1 MQIFDLS
8 FKCKGRKKISLSIDV
23 NACGCKKTNKQK
35 KKSVRKYTSSDSNTL
50 YPFNMGTGEK
60 KKRTSK
66 FFPDKSWL
74 VWLFVFK
81 QAWTKPIN
89 LIISRRLMK
98 KMRDSVIT
106 NDFNP

>member
-1 MQIFDLS
+1 
-8 FKCKGRKKISLSIDV
+8 
-23 NACGCKKTNKQK
+23 
-35 KKSVRKYTSSDSNTL
+35 
-50 YPFNMGTGEK
+50 MGTGEK
-60 KKRTSK
+60 KKCTSK

-98 KMRDSVIT
+98 KREIL
-106 NDFNP
+106 

>member
-1 MQIFDLS
+1 MIQILY
-8 FKCKGRKKISLSIDV
+8 IHSIW
-23 NACGCKKTNKQK
+23 A
-35 KKSVRKYTSSDSNTL
+35 L
-50 YPFNMGTGEK
+50 GEK

-81 QAWTKPIN
+81 QAGTKPIN
-89 LIISRRLMK
+89 LISRRLMK
-98 KMRDSVIT
+98 KTRDSVIT